1 MLWRK
6 VTPPATKKHINQ
18 VIGRL
23 LSVADG
29 TTFEIVQP
37 ETLLGR
43 VPDTPLATS
52 VGISIGTSLWLSIGI
67 SAGVSN
73 RSQSGTPVRGVGL
86 TPHWFRY
93 VHKRI
98 DYHSLKTLD
107 YNSPSKNLDS

>member
-43 VPDTPLATS
+43 VPDAPRDLSRDLNRDLAVALDRDLS
-52 VGISIGTSLWLSIGI
+52 RGFKQISIGRTRARRGI
-67 SAGVSN
+67 DPALVS
-73 RSQSGTPVRGVGL
+73 RSE
-86 TPHWFRY
+86 
-93 VHKRI
+93 
-98 DYHSLKTLD
+98 
-107 YNSPSKNLDS
+107 